1 MTARSVRLFCAA
13 AAARARE
20 VRFIAA
26 DDLPLSPNF
35 ARDSVALHFTWHRD
49 VGAVARD
56 TRPALEAAL
65 APFGARPHWGK
76 LFGHGAAEL
85 AALYGEVGSILEFS
99 ARGW

>member
-1 MTARSVRLFCAA
+1 M
-13 AAARARE
+13 
-20 VRFIAA
+20 RFIAA

-35 ARDSVALHFTWHRD
+35 ARDA
-49 VGAVARD
+49 
-56 TRPALEAAL
+56 RPALEAAL

-99 ARGW
+99 AREW